1 MHGDMDRCMK
11 KAVQE
16 CDVFIACLSPAYDK
30 SDDCM
35 NEISMAKNFKKKIIP
50 AKVVDFD
57 LKTTDNLCK
66 WCCWFKILYIAC
78 LVNEFTRLNR

>member
-1 MHGDMDRCMK
+1 MLQIASDLENEGYYVWIDKKKMHGDMDRCMK

-16 CDVFIACLSPAYDK
+16 CNVFIACLSPAYDK

-35 NEISMAKNFKKKIIP
+35 NEISMAQNFGKKIIP

-66 WCCWFKILYIAC
+66 
-78 LVNEFTRLNR
+78 